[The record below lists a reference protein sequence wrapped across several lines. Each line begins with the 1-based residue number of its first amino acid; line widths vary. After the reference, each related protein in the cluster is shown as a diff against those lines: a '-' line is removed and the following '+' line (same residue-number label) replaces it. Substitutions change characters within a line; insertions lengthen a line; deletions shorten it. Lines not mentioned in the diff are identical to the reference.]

1 MMSAAVANNGNF
13 EEFLNVLTNHGPLL
27 DSQLKLATD
36 I

>member
-1 MMSAAVANNGNF
+1 MSVADNGNF

-27 DSQLKLATD
+27 ENNLNSATV